1 MIAYRLLLIA
11 FLVISGS
18 NVGNLFSNPNFL
30 NINNAIGLDDCWMS
44 PDDGLSLLISS
55 NVINRGVNNNLQL
68 IDINQQQRI
77 SGAAVDIG
85 PYEYQLLDSVIWN
98 GNVNT

>member
-1 MIAYRLLLIA
+1 
-11 FLVISGS
+11 
-18 NVGNLFSNPNFL
+18 
-30 NINNAIGLDDCWMS
+30 MS

-77 SGAAVDIG
+77 SGAAVDTG